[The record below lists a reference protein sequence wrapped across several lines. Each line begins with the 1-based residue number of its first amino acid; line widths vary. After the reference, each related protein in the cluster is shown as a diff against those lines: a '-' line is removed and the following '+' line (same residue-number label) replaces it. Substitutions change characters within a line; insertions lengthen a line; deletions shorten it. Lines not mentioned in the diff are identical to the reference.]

1 MASYIKKAREM
12 FRFENSSPGG
22 SEIKMFLATVERIV
36 EFLVII
42 LLFGGFDS

>member
-1 MASYIKKAREM
+1 MCSYIKKAKEM
-12 FRFENSSPGG
+12 FRVENMSPGG

-42 LLFGGFDS
+42 LVFSVSDS